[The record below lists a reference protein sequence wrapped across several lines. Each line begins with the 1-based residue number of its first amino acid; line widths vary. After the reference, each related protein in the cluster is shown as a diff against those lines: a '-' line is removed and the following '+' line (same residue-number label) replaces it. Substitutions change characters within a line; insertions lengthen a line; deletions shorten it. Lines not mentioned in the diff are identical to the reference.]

1 MAIGLPYKS
10 IHAQAPPSRV
20 LPPLPAPLPEREPL
34 PRERVFVREIRVSGS
49 TVFSPEELAKVTD
62 PYTNRELTAEDLEAL
77 RVALTLLYVNKGYV
91 NSGAILPDQ
100 TVVEGVIT
108 YQIIEG
114 NVTSMEVTGNRWF
127 RTGYLQ
133 RRLALATGPPLN
145 VNELQERIQ
154 LLLQDPRIRR
164 INAELKPGL
173 KPGESVLNV
182 VVEDK
187 IPFRVSVGYDDYQS
201 PAVGANEGFATLEDA
216 NLTGNGDVLTLTG
229 GGSAGLHPILN
240 FKYSL
245 PFTAYDTTLFL
256 QYQRNASLVIRPIF
270 EVLNIHSTSNIYTVG
285 MRQPVYRTL
294 NSEIALELIGE
305 YLSEE
310 TTLLGERFNLIPGSE
325 NGKIV
330 DTAVRFV
337 QEWVYRTQEQ
347 VFALRS
353 RISEGVSVLDATVN
367 PRPLPDTNFWA
378 WLGQFQW
385 VQHLPLPATQLI
397 PIQDTQLIFRLDYQ
411 VASEPLPP
419 LEQYALGGRYTVRGY
434 EQSIILADNALV
446 VSLEGRVPLVKNT
459 WWADYL
465 EFAPFVDLGRAWA
478 LPTTPAS
485 QTLLGAGVG
494 ARWGLTIPW
503 TVPIRSQFEFYWG
516 SPLKDV
522 KIPGA
527 IPSESGIQKQGF
539 YLQFTIGTAF

>member
-1 MAIGLPYKS
+1 M
-10 IHAQAPPSRV
+10 
-20 LPPLPAPLPEREPL
+20 PPLPPPLPERELL
-34 PRERVFVREIRVSGS
+34 PRERVFVREIRVTGN
-49 TVFSPEELAKVTD
+49 TVFSPEELAAVTA
-62 PYTNRELTAEDLEAL
+62 PYANRELTAEDLEAL

-114 NVTSMEVTGNRWF
+114 NVTSIEVTGNRWF

-133 RRLALATGPPLN
+133 RRIALSTGPPLN
-145 VNELQERIQ
+145 VNELQQRIQ

-164 INAELKPGL
+164 INADLKPGL

-182 VVEDK
+182 VVEDR
-187 IPFRVSVGYDDYQS
+187 IPFRVSLGYDNYQS
-201 PAVGANEGFATLEDA
+201 PAVGSNEGLATLEDL
-216 NLTGNGDVLTLTG
+216 NLTGNGDVLSLTG
-229 GGSAGLHPILN
+229 GGSPGLHPILN

-270 EVLNIHSTSNIYTVG
+270 AALNIKSESNIYTLG
-285 MRQPVYRTL
+285 LRQPVYRTL

-305 YLSEE
+305 YLSQE
-310 TTLLGERFNLIPGSE
+310 TTLLGERFNLIPGSV
-325 NGKIV
+325 NGAMV
-330 DTAVRFV
+330 DTAIRFV

-347 VFALRS
+347 VIAFRS
-353 RISEGVSVLDATVN
+353 RISDGFVALGATVN
-367 PRPLPDTNFWA
+367 PSPLPDTKFWS

-385 VQHLPLPATQLI
+385 VQRLPIPGMQLI
-397 PIQDTQLIFRLDYQ
+397 PIQDTQLIFRMDYQ
-411 VASEPLPP
+411 VASKFLPA

-434 EQSIILADNALV
+434 EQSIVLADDALV
-446 VSLEGRVPLVKNT
+446 VSLEARVPLIKNSR
-459 WWADYL
+459 WADYL
-465 EFAPFVDLGRAWA
+465 ELAPFVDLGRAWA

-485 QTLLGAGVG
+485 QTLLGVGVG
-494 ARWGLTIPW
+494 VRWGLTIPW

-516 SPLKDV
+516 NPLKDL
-522 KIPGA
+522 KIPGTT
-527 IPSESGIQKQGF
+527 STEWSLQKQGI
-539 YLQFTIGTAF
+539 YLQFTIATAF